1 MTTPT
6 LLAPISESRSH
17 ALVALRHIL
26 DAAETVDSYT
36 TDYTRSADG
45 ARNILVA
52 DREFIGTEKVG
63 DVLRVLAELDGV
75 AGSDL
80 YADPSTAHG
89 ALFIETQERAG
100 LLAAAIRECLAPTA
114 QSVEVD
120 EVEAPSAPRAAH
132 THTGFEAG
140 AL

>member
-1 MTTPT
+1 MS
-6 LLAPISESRSH
+6 APVFLDPVSGTRTH
-17 ALVALRHIL
+17 ALLALRHIL

-52 DREFIGTEKVG
+52 DSEFIRSEKVG

-100 LLAAAIRECLAPTA
+100 LLAAAIRECLAPTPMP
-114 QSVEVD
+114 VEVD

-132 THTGFEAG
+132 THTGFEVG

>member
-1 MTTPT
+1 MSTPI
-6 LLAPISESRSH
+6 LLAPISDARAS
-17 ALVALRHIL
+17 ALVTLRHIL

-36 TDYTRSADG
+36 VDYTRSADG
-45 ARNILVA
+45 AHNVLIA

-100 LLAAAIRECLAPTA
+100 ALAAAIRECLTPP
-114 QSVEVD
+114 SPEIED
-120 EVEAPSAPRAAH
+120 EVAAPAAPRPAH